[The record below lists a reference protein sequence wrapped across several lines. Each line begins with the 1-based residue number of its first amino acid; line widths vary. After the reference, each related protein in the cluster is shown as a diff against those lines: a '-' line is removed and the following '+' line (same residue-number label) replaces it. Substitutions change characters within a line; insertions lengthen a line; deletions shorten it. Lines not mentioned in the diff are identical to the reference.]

1 MFRTLPQVH
10 SHRFMT
16 HRGSPSSKGGETKKV
31 PSYSSYAEE
40 VGKAF
45 TIVPNSG
52 VKSYD
57 LQAFITY
64 ELPSVESLVRY
75 FYDDDGFPVKSN
87 VWMT

>member
-1 MFRTLPQVH
+1 M
-10 SHRFMT
+10 
-16 HRGSPSSKGGETKKV
+16 V

-75 FYDDDGFPVKSN
+75 FYDDDGSPVKSN